1 MQWPTFGAMVEN
13 TEKSREDF
21 FKLIFPPALSGYLC
35 IAYISPINRSETE
48 QHFFKYP
55 EELPKA
61 LQHISSNTRS
71 GKHAYF
77 CPHLFKTK
85 ERKKEQVESCP
96 SAWADL
102 DACNPALLNVEPSVV
117 IQSSPGRFQAL
128 WLFDKPV
135 APIDAEDIS
144 RRIAYFH
151 KDQGC
156 DMGWALTKLLRIPYT
171 LNYKYGDTESAPLVV
186 ITSAHHRLMRKSDF
200 RSYPEI
206 QATKFVHDE
215 MPEMDVEPPLEIMQ
229 RYRTTLNPLAFDLF
243 NADPTEGEDWSSKL
257 WKLIQLLI
265 ESGMSRQQQFAVA
278 MQAKCNKYAR
288 DGRPPTDLWN
298 EVLRANVKH
307 LEITLSIPKPDTV
320 IYELMTDDEVAKV
333 QQRETFVE
341 RYITWATDLTDAAP
355 QYHQA
360 GGFTALSAVVSS
372 NARLFTSFGTVRP
385 NLWFMILAD
394 TTLTRK
400 TTAMRIATSLLLE
413 MDDESVLATDG
424 SAEGILSALSD
435 RDGKASLF
443 YRDEVTG
450 LMQSIMSKDYM
461 SDMPEH
467 FTKLYD
473 NDLVKRLLKKETIT
487 VRDPIFLML
496 CGGIKSKIQEMLTEE
511 HIASGFVPRFVFIT
525 AEADVSRLRPVGP
538 AVNVNDETRSLILN
552 ELSDIKNHYN
562 SSITMHY
569 GNSAIGATPNF
580 PVELSN
586 EAWVRYNELEDVL
599 VKSALD
605 SGLSF
610 LTPVYDRLA
619 KSILKAAIL
628 IAASRQRGSIIHVDK
643 ADILHAIYYGR
654 HWKTYG
660 SEIVNGVGKSKEERL
675 IDSIVNRLKTMP
687 GGIARAELM
696 RDYQLTNKRA
706 AELFATMLQRNLIH
720 KTQFGTSE
728 LYHAVR
734 EA

>member
-1 MQWPTFGAMVEN
+1 MQWPTFGGMVEN

-21 FKLIFPPALSGYLC
+21 FKLIFSPEHSGYLC
-35 IAYISPINRSETE
+35 IAYISPIKRHDAE

-55 EELPKA
+55 EELPQA
-61 LQHISSNTRS
+61 LAHISSNTRS

-85 ERKKEQVESCP
+85 ERKKEQVVSCP

-102 DACNPALLNVEPSVV
+102 DTCNPALLNVEPSVV

-128 WLFDKPV
+128 WLFDRPME
-135 APIDAEDIS
+135 PLDAEDIS

-151 KDQGC
+151 REQGC
-156 DMGWALTKLLRIPYT
+156 DLGWALTKLLRIPYT
-171 LNYKYGDTESAPLVV
+171 LNYKYGDADSAPLVV

-200 RSYPEI
+200 NKYPEI
-206 QATKFVHDE
+206 PATKFVLDE
-215 MPEMDVEPPLEIMQ
+215 MPVMDVEPPLEILQ

-243 NADPTEGEDWSSKL
+243 GNDPREGDDWSNKL

-265 ESGMSRQQQFAVA
+265 EAGLSRQQQFAVA
-278 MQAKCNKYAR
+278 LQAKCNKYAR
-288 DGRPPTDLWN
+288 DGRPPKDLWD

-307 LEITLSIPKPDTV
+307 LEVTLSIPRPDTV
-320 IYELMTDDEVAKV
+320 IYELMTDEEVAKV
-333 QQRETFVE
+333 QQRETFIE

-360 GGFTALSAVVSS
+360 GAFTALSAVVSS
-372 NARLFTSFGTVRP
+372 NTRLFTSFGTVRP

-413 MDDESVLATDG
+413 LDDESVLATDG
-424 SAEGILSALSD
+424 SAEGILSALAD

-473 NDLVKRLLKKETIT
+473 NDLVKRLLKKETI
-487 VRDPIFLML
+487 VVKDPIFLML
-496 CGGIKSKIQEMLTEE
+496 CGGIKSKIQQMLTEE
-511 HIASGFVPRFVFIT
+511 HIASGFVPRFIFIT

-538 AVNVNDETRSLILN
+538 AITTGDDKRSLILN
-552 ELSDIKNHYN
+552 ELTDIRNHYN
-562 SSITMHY
+562 STLTMHY
-569 GNSAIGATPNF
+569 GTSAMNTTPNF
-580 PVELSN
+580 TVELSN
-586 EAWVRYNELEDVL
+586 DAWVRYNELEDVL

-619 KSILKAAIL
+619 KSMLKAAIL
-628 IAASRQRGSIIHVDK
+628 IAAARQRGSIVHVEK
-643 ADILHAIYYGR
+643 TDILHAIYYGR

-675 IDSIVNRLKTMP
+675 IDTIVTRLKTAS
-687 GGIARAELM
+687 GGVARAELM
-696 RDYQLTNKRA
+696 RDYQLTNKHA
-706 AELFATMLQRNLIH
+706 TELFATMLQRNLIH
-720 KTQFGTSE
+720 KTQFGSSE
-728 LYHAVR
+728 LYHAVL
-734 EA
+734 EV

>member
-21 FKLIFPPALSGYLC
+21 FKLIFPPGSKGYLC
-35 IAYISPINRSETE
+35 IAYISPLKRGDAE
-48 QHFFKYP
+48 QHFFNI
-55 EELPKA
+55 ETELPKA
-61 LQHISSNTRS
+61 LQHISNNTRS

-96 SAWADL
+96 TAWADL
-102 DACNPALLNVEPSVV
+102 DTCDPALLNVGPSVV

-128 WLFDKPV
+128 WLFDRPI
-135 APIDAEDIS
+135 APLDAEDIS

-151 KDQGC
+151 KEQGC
-156 DMGWALTKLLRIPYT
+156 DMGWHLTKLLRIPYT

-200 RSYPEI
+200 NSYPEI
-206 QATKFVHDE
+206 QATRFVHDD
-215 MPEMDVEPPLEIMQ
+215 MPEMDQEPPLDIMQ
-229 RYRTTLNPLAFDLF
+229 RYRTTLNPLAFELF
-243 NADPTEGEDWSSKL
+243 DKDPTEDEDWSSRL
-257 WKLIQLLI
+257 WKLIQILI

-278 MQAKCNKYAR
+278 MQARCNKYAR
-288 DGRPPTDLWN
+288 DGRPPVDLWN

-320 IYELMTDDEVAKV
+320 IYELMTDEEVEKV

-341 RYITWATDLTDAAP
+341 RYIKWATDLTDAAP

-360 GGFTALSAVVSS
+360 GGFTALSAVISS

-400 TTAMRIATSLLLE
+400 TTAMRIATSLLQE
-413 MDDESVLATDG
+413 IDDDVVFATDG
-424 SAEGILSALSD
+424 SAEGILSSLSD

-450 LMQSIMSKDYM
+450 LMQSIMAKDYM

-473 NDLVKRLLKKETIT
+473 NDVVRRLLKKETIT
-487 VRDPIFLML
+487 VRDPVFLML
-496 CGGIKSKIQEMLTEE
+496 CGGIKSKIQLMLTEE

-538 AVNVNDETRSLILN
+538 AVNTNDETRSVIVN
-552 ELSDIKNHYN
+552 ELTDIRNHYN
-562 SSITMHY
+562 STINMHY
-569 GNSAIGATPNF
+569 GNSTIGAVPNF
-580 PVELSN
+580 SVELTN
-586 EAWVRYNELEDVL
+586 DAWIRYNELENVM

-610 LTPVYDRLA
+610 LTPVYDRLS

-628 IAASRQRGSIIHVDK
+628 IAASRQRGSTIHVDK
-643 ADILHAIYYGR
+643 TDILHAIYYGR

-675 IDSIVNRLKTMP
+675 IDAIVTRLKTVP
-687 GGIARAELM
+687 GGIARSELM

-720 KTQFGTSE
+720 KTQFGASE

-734 EA
+734 EV

>member
-21 FKLIFPPALSGYLC
+21 FTLIFPPGSSGYLC
-35 IAYISPINRSETE
+35 IAYISPLHRHEAE
-48 QHFFKYP
+48 QHFFAYP

-102 DACNPALLNVEPSVV
+102 DTCDPALLNVEPSVV

-128 WLFDKPV
+128 WLFDRPV
-135 APIDAEDIS
+135 APLDAEDIS

-171 LNYKYGDTESAPLVV
+171 LNYKYGDSESAPLVV

-200 RSYPEI
+200 NSYPEI

-215 MPEMDVEPPLEIMQ
+215 MPEMDVEPPLDILQ

-243 NADPTEGEDWSSKL
+243 STDPTEGEDWSSKL

-265 ESGMSRQQQFAVA
+265 EAGLSRQQQFAVA

-288 DGRPPTDLWN
+288 DGRPPIDLWN

-307 LEITLSIPKPDTV
+307 LEITLSIPKPDTI
-320 IYELMTDDEVAKV
+320 IYELMTDEEVAKV

-341 RYITWATDLTDAAP
+341 RYIKWATDLTDAAP

-360 GGFTALSAVVSS
+360 GGFSALSAVISS

-400 TTAMRIATSLLLE
+400 TTAMRIATSLLMEL
-413 MDDESVLATDG
+413 DDDSILATDG
-424 SAEGILSALSD
+424 SAEGILSALSE

-450 LMQSIMSKDYM
+450 LMQSIMAKDYM

-473 NDLVKRLLKKETIT
+473 NDLVRRLLRKESIV
-487 VRDPIFLML
+487 VRDPVFLML
-496 CGGIKSKIQEMLTEE
+496 CGGIKSKIQMMLTEE

-525 AEADVSRLRPVGP
+525 AEADVTRLRPVGP
-538 AVNVNDETRSLILN
+538 AVNTHDETRSMILN
-552 ELSDIKNHYN
+552 ELADIRNHYN
-562 SSITMHY
+562 STITMHY

-580 PVELSN
+580 PVELTN
-586 EAWVRYNELEDVL
+586 EAWVRYNELENVM

-628 IAASRQRGSIIHVDK
+628 IAASRQRGSVIHVDK
-643 ADILHAIYYGR
+643 NDILHAIYYGR

-675 IDSIVNRLKTMP
+675 IDSIVTRLKTVP

-696 RDYQLTNKRA
+696 RDYQLSNKHA

-720 KTQFGTSE
+720 KTQFGPSE